1 MSTHALIV
9 YSHKYLLKIGIMT
22 LTGLLG
28 QAALAACPVATS
40 LNIESQ
46 VVGTTSK
53 GKDIY
58 FCKQDFDAA
67 ALTFR
72 PSATELLP
80 GGSQVISRGNTIQ
93 NVPLL
98 SSIDL
103 SGFNVNNLAFN
114 TLSANFPNKNGPAFP
129 SPSLFNFY
137 TKTTDNDDCDGSSRN
152 FPDDQYQ
159 LMITYLR
166 TNSNV
171 FQISSP
177 PESTA
182 PQSGTDIIKF
192 NKVKLKSAVDP
203 SKELT
208 ADIIFYR
215 ANNIATGQ
223 YFTNKGFGR
232 QTRYCWLGVGTRV
245 VINPNSGNLKYAG
258 DYKLDVAV
266 ALR

>member
-1 MSTHALIV
+1 MSTRALMI

-28 QAALAACPVATS
+28 QAALAVCPDARVF
-40 LNIESQ
+40 NVEGK

-58 FCKQDFDAA
+58 FCKQDFDAPS
-67 ALTFR
+67 LTFK

-93 NVPLL
+93 NAPLV
-98 SSIDL
+98 SSVDL

-114 TLSANFPNKNGPAFP
+114 TISENFPNVNGAFG

-137 TKTTDNDDCDGSSRN
+137 TKTTNNDECDGSSRG
-152 FPDDQYQ
+152 FSDDQYQ
-159 LMITYLR
+159 LMINYLR
-166 TNSNV
+166 TNNNV

-177 PESTA
+177 PESIA
-182 PQSGTDIIKF
+182 PQLGTDIIKF
-192 NKVKLKSAVDP
+192 NKVKLKSTIDP

-208 ADIIFYR
+208 ADIVFYR
-215 ANNIATGQ
+215 ANNSGGQ
-223 YFTNKGFGR
+223 YFTNRGFGR
-232 QTRYCWLGVGTRV
+232 QTRYCWLGVGTRM
-245 VINPNSGNLKYAG
+245 VINPNSGNVKYAG
-258 DYKLDVAV
+258 DYKLDIGVTIN
-266 ALR
+266 

>member
-1 MSTHALIV
+1 MSKHALIV

-28 QAALAACPVATS
+28 QAALAVCPDARVF
-40 LNIESQ
+40 NVEGKI
-46 VVGTTSK
+46 VGTTSK

-58 FCKQDFDAA
+58 FCKQEFPSNT
-67 ALTFR
+67 LVYK

-93 NVPLL
+93 NVPFL
-98 SSIDL
+98 SSADL

-114 TLSANFPNKNGPAFP
+114 TLSANFPSKNGPIYP

-137 TKTTDNDDCDGSSRN
+137 TKTTDNDECDGSSRS

-159 LMITYLR
+159 LMMSYLR
-166 TNSNV
+166 TNNNV
-171 FQISSP
+171 FQISSS
-177 PESTA
+177 PESIV
-182 PQSGTDIIKF
+182 PQSGTDIVKF
-192 NKVKLKSAVDP
+192 NKVKLKSTIDP

-215 ANNIATGQ
+215 ANNLSQGQ
-223 YFTNKGFGR
+223 YFTNRGIGR

-245 VINPNSGNLKYAG
+245 VINPNSGNVKYAG

>member
-1 MSTHALIV
+1 M
-9 YSHKYLLKIGIMT
+9 
-22 LTGLLG
+22 LTGLIG
-28 QAALAACPVATS
+28 QAALAACPVAT
-40 LNIESQ
+40 LINIESQ

-58 FCKQDFDAA
+58 FCKQDFDPA
-67 ALTFR
+67 ALTFK

-93 NVPLL
+93 NLPLL

-103 SGFNVNNLAFN
+103 SGFNVNDLAFN

-137 TKTTDNDDCDGSSRN
+137 TKTTDNDECDGSSRG

-159 LMITYLR
+159 LMTDYLK
-166 TNSNV
+166 TNNNV

-177 PESTA
+177 PESTT
-182 PQSGTDIIKF
+182 PQSGPDIIKF
-192 NKVKLKSAVDP
+192 NKVKLKSAIDP
-203 SKELT
+203 TKELT

-215 ANNIATGQ
+215 ANNVSGGQ
-223 YFTNKGFGR
+223 YFSNKGFGR
-232 QTRYCWLGVGTRV
+232 QIRYCWLGVGTRV

-258 DYKLDVAV
+258 DYKLDVSV